1 MLVLDVGLAAE
12 EPQTT
17 TTSYRSCISIQN
29 SGNDDIPFVVAH
41 ILCPRGIANSAV
53 SCCYCRPERYFSY
66 TLGSG
71 GRSLTPISTS
81 NPSRIEWRNWE
92 WNRVEIL
99 CNTVA
104 ARVNKIRKRKNK
116 EREVGQYLYRWHDKA
131 RQHGRPWP
139 ILKGASCCCCCCCLW
154 GGTSIIYFVW
164 CRRIINVG
172 WRM

>member
-53 SCCYCRPERYFSY
+53 SRCCC
-66 TLGSG
+66 
-71 GRSLTPISTS
+71 
-81 NPSRIEWRNWE
+81 PSRAVFFIHSWIWWSFTDTDFDVQFESNGGIGNGTE
-92 WNRVEIL
+92 SKFFATL
-99 CNTVA
+99 LLQGL
-104 ARVNKIRKRKNK
+104 IRYENVRTK

-139 ILKGASCCCCCCCLW
+139 ILKGASCCCCCCLW
-154 GGTSIIYFVW
+154 AGTSIIYFVG